1 MKVSPRTKNRFFIE
15 PKANWLV
22 VTAPKTDAI
31 DYLVKRILLQKFC
44 EQHF

>member
-22 VTAPKTDAI
+22 VTAPKN
-31 DYLVKRILLQKFC
+31 
-44 EQHF
+44 